1 MSHMPPLLNTRPAP
15 VRVILAVAVP
25 VVLGVVAGYM
35 LGVSELVYVVFALL
49 GLAGAYVA
57 GLEHD
62 TARGGMLRGVVG
74 GSLFGLFILLGHGF
88 FFDSAPKAH
97 IPDPAVIHVVITTA
111 FGAAFGALA
120 GRRRAK
126 HERKQDSA
134 TTTEVRETVD
144 A

>member
-1 MSHMPPLLNTRPAP
+1 
-15 VRVILAVAVP
+15 
-25 VVLGVVAGYM
+25 M
-35 LGVSELVYVVFALL
+35 LGVSEAVYVVFALL
-49 GLAGAYVA
+49 GLAGAYLA

-62 TARGGMLRGVVG
+62 TARGGMLRGILG

-97 IPDPAVIHVVITTA
+97 IPDPAIIHVMITTV

-126 HERKQDSA
+126 HERTNTV
-134 TTTEVRETVD
+134 TTTNATQRETVN